1 MNVLLTTSAAP
12 LMSPFSTNEKRP
24 PLGIGYLISVLRK
37 AGHNVFF
44 IDNYLRPSDFLES
57 GYLLDNEIDLVGIYA
72 DTICY
77 RDTRRMLHKLQQMR
91 EQKIWW
97 GKIAV
102 GGPHTSADIESIP
115 DFVDHIVVSEGER
128 AILDIVEGTT
138 DRTIRKEPIH
148 DLDELPMPAYDY
160 FVDLPYDF
168 SVQWLSE
175 QPVFTMNT
183 SRGCPFQ
190 CAFCSVGSVWG
201 HRYRYFS
208 AGRVIE
214 EVRYLADRYEAQGI
228 YFREDNF
235 TVNRQRVIDFCQGLH
250 KANLDVRWMCET
262 RIDTLD
268 HDLLKL
274 MHQAGCR
281 ALYIGVES
289 GVQRLLDFMNKGI
302 TIEQTEAVFRWCNE
316 LGINTYASF
325 IAGVP
330 TETSQE
336 REQSIEFSQ
345 KIKATTCGFNVFV
358 GIPRSPLY
366 DHVLEHSLDE
376 YIDDRGLVYLQGHD
390 QLVDRFYGGYPR
402 AKIPSDYQLGRVFL
416 FEGNRQK
423 AFRLLIK
430 AMLRNP
436 LHLERWKFLLMSFL
450 DQRLLNALRKVKR
463 VFTGA

>member
-12 LMSPFSTNEKRP
+12 LMSPFFTNEKRP

-57 GYLLDNEIDLVGIYA
+57 GYLLDNEINLVGIYA
-72 DTICY
+72 NTICY
-77 RDTRRMLHKLQQMR
+77 RDTRCMLHKLQQMR
-91 EQKIWW
+91 EHKIWR

-102 GGPHTSADIESIP
+102 GGPHTSADLESIP
-115 DFVDHIVVSEGER
+115 GFVDHIVIGEGER

-138 DRTIRKEPIH
+138 DRIIRKEPIR

-168 SVQWLSE
+168 SVQWFSE

-214 EVRYLADRYEAQGI
+214 EVKYLAERYEAEGI

-262 RIDTLD
+262 RIDALD

-302 TIEQTEAVFRWCNE
+302 TIKQTEAVFRWCNE

-325 IAGVP
+325 IVGVP

-345 KIKATTCGFNVFV
+345 KIKATTCCFNVFV

-390 QLVDRFYGGYPR
+390 QLVERFYGGNPR

-416 FEGNRQK
+416 LEGNRPK

-430 AMLRNP
+430 AMFRNP